1 LSKPDQPDKQPNN
14 KNSDQPFD
22 GYEDVAEGALEPHK
36 HPVIPDT
43 YKSGTGFRL
52 TVLAVLL
59 TMGLGA
65 AFFFVSSIQAQDEA
79 QLAAATGAKLKELP
93 AVEVISV
100 TAAPPDPELRL
111 PAEARGWYTST
122 IYARVSGYLTKWYAD
137 IGDRVKKDQPL
148 AKIDTPELDAQLD
161 AARAQLV
168 ASQAETKVRESE
180 AEFAKTTYDRWAG
193 SPRGVVSEQERED
206 KKAGYASAIAKL
218 HAANARV
225 NLDKSNVDRL
235 NYMAQ
240 FKQVLAPYDGVIT
253 ERRIDIGD
261 LVTAGSTS
269 NTSPLFGISQYDQ
282 IRVFANVPQGAAGDI
297 RIGSAV
303 KIWAAENPSQV
314 FEGKVTRTSE
324 AIDPNSR
331 TLKVEVDLPNPAL
344 KLLPGMYL
352 KAEFNLKARS
362 YVQIPASALIFR
374 TAGPQVAIVRQ
385 GDVVHFRDV
394 RIGRDN
400 GNTVE
405 IASGL
410 SEGDRVVLNINNQIL
425 EGSKVTVKEFSQ
437 IAAK

>member
-1 LSKPDQPDKQPNN
+1 LSQSDKPKIED
-14 KNSDQPFD
+14 SDRPFD
-22 GYEDVAEGALEPHK
+22 GYEDVAEGAAEPHK
-36 HPVIPDT
+36 HPIIPDT

-52 TVLAVLL
+52 IVLAVLL
-59 TMGLGA
+59 TIGLGA
-65 AFFFVSSIQAQDEA
+65 AFFFVNGIKAQDDA
-79 QLAAATGAKLKELP
+79 QLAAATGAKLKEP
-93 AVEVISV
+93 AVVEVMTV

-148 AKIDTPELDAQLD
+148 AKIDTPELDAQLE
-161 AARAQLV
+161 AAKAQLV

-180 AEFAKTTYDRWAG
+180 ADFAKTTYDRWAG
-193 SPRGVVSEQERED
+193 SPKGVVSEQERED

-218 HAANARV
+218 NAAHARV

-235 NYMAQ
+235 SYMTQ
-240 FKQVLAPYDGVIT
+240 FKQVVAPYEGVIT

-269 NTSPLFGISQYDQ
+269 NTSPLFGISQADR
-282 IRVFANVPQGAAGDI
+282 IRVFANVPQGAAGDVS
-297 RIGSAV
+297 IGSPV
-303 KIWAAENPSQV
+303 RIWAAENPSQI

-324 AIDPNSR
+324 SIDPNSR
-331 TLKVEVDLPNPAL
+331 TLKVEVDLPNPDL
-344 KLLPGMYL
+344 KLMPGMYL
-352 KAEFNLKARS
+352 KAEFNLKPKT

-374 TAGPQVAIVRQ
+374 TRGPQVAVVQQ
-385 GDVVHFRDV
+385 GDIISFRDI

-410 SEGDRVVLNINNQIL
+410 SEGERVVLNINNQIL
-425 EGSKVTVKEFSQ
+425 DGSKVTVKENSQ
-437 IAAK
+437 IAAR